1 MLLTDEETKSQREL
15 CGVRLCSNQSDAGAG
30 VGAGCQKDPWL
41 DTRPALV
48 SPDWHQRHH
57 GAMTMPPLIPQ
68 VLLIHILDQ
77 QEWCTIAPAISTST
91 KAWCWQRESVTNGML
106 SWMINS
112 RRSQRHTSHVPSY
125 TRQHQ
130 LSCRLHCHLGQ
141 GVLFSSKYRL

>member
-1 MLLTDEETKSQREL
+1 MLIGQLVAPTRYRVTSKRLTPLPESSHQDEYVLLTDEETKSQREL

-68 VLLIHILDQ
+68 VLLVYWIRKSG
-77 QEWCTIAPAISTST
+77 AP
-91 KAWCWQRESVTNGML
+91 
-106 SWMINS
+106 
-112 RRSQRHTSHVPSY
+112 
-125 TRQHQ
+125 
-130 LSCRLHCHLGQ
+130 
-141 GVLFSSKYRL
+141 